1 MLPKFTQ
8 YLDVN
13 YSLGVIEKLN
23 SYESNPDLGYRTSG
37 SAAEFA
43 AAEYLYNEMRAIGM
57 KNVRKDAV
65 TVDNFEFKRADLIYQ
80 MPNGNPKKIILSAFQ
95 ARCFAEDEKI
105 KVVYVGKGTQAD
117 YEGRD
122 VAGKYVL
129 VDINMVDDW
138 FIYWAVGQ
146 AASKKAAGI
155 IVVQVDGYCSWS
167 ADTLGVQDISTNANL
182 PTLSMTVRDADVF
195 KEHLKANGGELEC
208 VLNADVRITNNG
220 ITHNVI
226 GEIPGEIDEVVYL
239 IGHYDGYFRAFS
251 DNASGIAAIL
261 GICRA
266 FVASGWKPKRTLR
279 VCLHGAEEWGLENS
293 RYDWA
298 RGATMEVR
306 KHPEWAENGFMLVNL
321 DGNLIQSDATSSA
334 VRTAWELEEGI
345 REMGQSVEGNIYP
358 FTTLA
363 PLWTWT
369 ESYMYAMLGIPTIES
384 WYEGVNFWP
393 SYHSTSDTREVNYY
407 SDEAYLSSHIL
418 YGTLLQ
424 KIDALEVRP
433 LKFTAL
439 FDQLRA
445 NLDRDTTG
453 GCPALEAAIDQV
465 YAQSKALKE
474 KEAKLAGQ
482 SEALRVYNA
491 KIAKVFAK
499 IINELFGLD
508 WYENYHFIHM
518 RNQNNIQLLNKV
530 LSDAAAKDYDAA
542 YENLRG
548 VDLCWYAYHFDRETY
563 DYFVNQVI
571 GDDVPDTWAIDK
583 VGSIA
588 DLYDV
593 AKEIAAA
600 KAGKGSIS
608 DAALEK
614 IKAEIQVQKAE
625 LARKLEKEADIVNA
639 LAEMME
645 EA

>member
-1 MLPKFTQ
+1 M
-8 YLDVN
+8 
-13 YSLGVIEKLN
+13 
-23 SYESNPDLGYRTSG
+23 
-37 SAAEFA
+37 
-43 AAEYLYNEMRAIGM
+43 
-57 KNVRKDAV
+57 
-65 TVDNFEFKRADLIYQ
+65 
-80 MPNGNPKKIILSAFQ
+80 
-95 ARCFAEDEKI
+95 
-105 KVVYVGKGTQAD
+105 
-117 YEGRD
+117 
-122 VAGKYVL
+122 
-129 VDINMVDDW
+129 
-138 FIYWAVGQ
+138 
-146 AASKKAAGI
+146 
-155 IVVQVDGYCSWS
+155 
-167 ADTLGVQDISTNANL
+167 
-182 PTLSMTVRDADVF
+182 
-195 KEHLKANGGELEC
+195 
-208 VLNADVRITNNG
+208 
-220 ITHNVI
+220 
-226 GEIPGEIDEVVYL
+226 
-239 IGHYDGYFRAFS
+239 
-251 DNASGIAAIL
+251 
-261 GICRA
+261 
-266 FVASGWKPKRTLR
+266 
-279 VCLHGAEEWGLENS
+279 
-293 RYDWA
+293 
-298 RGATMEVR
+298 
-306 KHPEWAENGFMLVNL
+306 
-321 DGNLIQSDATSSA
+321 
-334 VRTAWELEEGI
+334 
-345 REMGQSVEGNIYP
+345 
-358 FTTLA
+358 
-363 PLWTWT
+363 
-369 ESYMYAMLGIPTIES
+369 
-384 WYEGVNFWP
+384 
-393 SYHSTSDTREVNYY
+393 
-407 SDEAYLSSHIL
+407 
-418 YGTLLQ
+418 
-424 KIDALEVRP
+424 RP

-542 YENLRG
+542 YEDLRG

-639 LAEMME
+639 LAEMMK

>member
-1 MLPKFTQ
+1 M
-8 YLDVN
+8 
-13 YSLGVIEKLN
+13 
-23 SYESNPDLGYRTSG
+23 
-37 SAAEFA
+37 
-43 AAEYLYNEMRAIGM
+43 
-57 KNVRKDAV
+57 
-65 TVDNFEFKRADLIYQ
+65 
-80 MPNGNPKKIILSAFQ
+80 
-95 ARCFAEDEKI
+95 
-105 KVVYVGKGTQAD
+105 GKGTQAD

-542 YENLRG
+542 YEDLRG

-639 LAEMME
+639 LAEMMK